1 MPHRVVDFF
10 RSSNDSIHNIKAS
23 VQRISSPTTHTRSSS
38 SRERTSRTSSYA
50 SSIDESAEEQSRT
63 HSSHHHHHHNPIS
76 AAPAVKMPEPV
87 KEKHRLS
94 FPGLHLGGPKL
105 HKDQSQNPHASLDW
119 KIESPPAVMHGS
131 TEEST
136 GALVSGQLLLCVKE
150 EVFEV
155 ESFDAKL
162 EIHVMQ
168 KRPFNHHCQSC
179 QHQRTE
185 LKTWSLLREPT
196 TLSKRTHEFPF
207 SVLLAGHLP
216 ATTDNSVM
224 SIHYEFTAEVKPKT
238 GPALK
243 LSRTIDVRRS
253 LPVPELPHHSVRIFP
268 PTNIT
273 ASVHF
278 AQIIHPIGANQFT
291 LRLEGIVKHNVDA
304 KSVEYWKLK
313 RLSWKLEEH
322 LSTVAPACDK
332 HSPRDPDTG
341 LPAKKGTPRSDSR
354 TLAHADLH
362 GGWKADYSPNGNI
375 EAEVEYQCAPSA
387 RAACDVKG
395 SDGSTEITHQLVVE
409 MVVVQEYAPLAHPTH
424 ITPTGVARI
433 LRMHFAVV
441 LTERAGLGVSWDNEA
456 PPIYQDVPPSPPA
469 YSGLIS
475 YNAAAA
481 DDDDGSVEDLSLGAR
496 GSHNDDEEAHQQ
508 QQHQGGATEE
518 IIGRRGES
526 PAYEELP
533 PPPPFPAEAEGSSE
547 PRS

>member
-23 VQRISSPTTHTRSSS
+23 VQRRNSPTTHTRSSS

-50 SSIDESAEEQSRT
+50 SSIDESAEEQHQSA
-63 HSSHHHHHHNPIS
+63 IA
-76 AAPAVKMPEPV
+76 AAPAVKMPEPA

-94 FPGLHLGGPKL
+94 FPALHLGGPKL

-119 KIESPPAVMHGS
+119 KIESPPVVMHGS

-150 EVFEV
+150 EAFDV

-162 EIHVMQ
+162 EIHVTQ

-179 QHQRTE
+179 QNQRTE
-185 LKTWSLLREPT
+185 LKMWSFLREPT
-196 TLSKRTHEFPF
+196 ALSKRTHEFPF
-207 SVLLAGHLP
+207 SVLLDGYLP
-216 ATTDNSVM
+216 ATTENSIM
-224 SIHYEFTAEVKPKT
+224 SITYEFTAEVKPKT
-238 GPALK
+238 GPVLK
-243 LSRTIDVRRS
+243 LNKTIDVRRS
-253 LPVPELPHHSVRIFP
+253 LPVPDLPHHSVRIFP

-278 AQIIHPIGANQFT
+278 AQIIHPISANQFT
-291 LRLEGIVKHNVDA
+291 MRLEGIVKHNVDA

-322 LSTVAPACDK
+322 LATVAPACEK
-332 HSPRDPDTG
+332 HSPKGPETG

-362 GGWKADYSPNGNI
+362 SGWKADYSPNGNI
-375 EAEVEYQCAPSA
+375 EMEVEYQCTPSA
-387 RAACDVKG
+387 KAACDFKG
-395 SDGSTEITHQLVVE
+395 GDGTEITHQLVVE
-409 MVVVQEYAPLAHPTH
+409 MVVVQEYAPVAQPSQ

-433 LRMHFAVV
+433 LRMHFGVV

-469 YSGLIS
+469 YSGVIS
-475 YNAAAA
+475 C
-481 DDDDGSVEDLSLGAR
+481 DSVEDLTLGR
-496 GSHNDDEEAHQQ
+496 RSHDEQERA
-508 QQHQGGATEE
+508 ATE

-533 PPPPFPAEAEGSSE
+533 RPFPTPQPQASS
-547 PRS
+547 SSASSS